1 MRAST
6 PSDANDGPGSL
17 FSGETHLRILDMTDR
32 RPVGHEVHGLTEPSL
47 YLVRAKVIDRDGVS
61 HGSRIDVTE
70 NKLGPM
76 SLLRYR
82 DLSTNSEDVI
92 LEELV
97 GAIRA
102 NSELHLGFY
111 NLANNISLKV
121 HAFQLL
127 PGIGKSKA
135 QKMVQSRGMA
145 GSMEFSEVDEAC
157 EIDSVQLLAE
167 RYLIEIEDPLNNRS
181 ILDHLIRSSN

>member
-1 MRAST
+1 MS
-6 PSDANDGPGSL
+6 
-17 FSGETHLRILDMTDR
+17 ER
-32 RPVGHEVHGLTEPSL
+32 RPIGHEVHALTEPSL

-61 HGSRIDVTE
+61 NGSRVDVTE

-82 DLSTNSEDVI
+82 DLSTSGEDII

-97 GAIRA
+97 GAIKD
-102 NSELHLGFY
+102 NSELHLEFY
-111 NLANNISLKV
+111 NRANNISLKV

-145 GSMEFSEVDEAC
+145 GWMEFSEVDKAC
-157 EIDSVQLLAE
+157 EIDSIQLLAE

-181 ILDHLIRSSN
+181 ILDNLIRSTN